1 MFIKPMRLHRNH
13 SPTIKP
19 ELLLSQA
26 DRLLAQSVAQLG
38 ILSRDLSSN
47 ALTMSAEFLE
57 IFGIPDDERPVNKAV
72 FEKALHPEDRER
84 VDQLLQNAITEKEP
98 VEFDH
103 RIVLPDGRERWIH
116 AQAQVTVD
124 DMGEPESLLCT
135 FMDIT
140 DFKVTE
146 PAFRD
151 RDSLLRAVTNTLP
164 DPMWLKDADGK
175 YLTCNREFERLV
187 GIKESDLTGKT
198 DHDLFSRTWASDARD
213 EDRFAMASGRP
224 TINRQEI
231 TYADDG
237 HKEMAEVIRAPMYGH
252 DGAVIGV
259 LGVARDISERRQHE
273 KFTEFQAHRA
283 EALLQLPVAA
293 ESMDEETF
301 IRRGLRIMESLTGSR
316 ISYLHI
322 ISDDQQGIESSTF
335 SKRTLVKYSPVVEPD
350 MVAACISQHE
360 PLLINEC
367 SIHQDEILL
376 PASFPGLQRVINLP
390 IIENDKVVVIAGVG
404 NKNQEYTD
412 LDVETVQLIVN
423 DIWRTVQRQRT
434 AIQLRKL
441 AQAVEQSPESIVI
454 TNLNSEI
461 EYINQAFIEQTG
473 YKQEEL
479 IGKNPGILQSGKTP
493 AQSYQSLRRAM
504 SLGQNWTGEF
514 INRRKDGSEFIESVI
529 IAPLRQADGTIT
541 HFIGVKSDI
550 SEQKR
555 NAEELENYRHHLE
568 DLVDKR
574 TRELAETQ
582 LRAEAASKAKSEFLA
597 NMSHEIRTPMN
608 AIIGLTHLLQQTG
621 LTPEQV
627 ERLSKI
633 DRSAGHLL
641 SIINNILDISKIEAG
656 KMTLENKSFS
666 TDSLFN
672 YVHSFLSDQIRTRG
686 LSLEVEFGDVPAW
699 LTGDLTRLRQALLNY
714 ASNAVKFSEQGTISI
729 RAETLEEEAEKLLI
743 RFEVQDTGI
752 GIKPDKLN
760 NLFRPFEQADASTTR
775 KYGGTGL
782 GLIITRRLAK
792 LMGGDAGAESDPGKG
807 STFWFSAWLGR
818 GQPVVGAKLERGR
831 VNTRAYLKSQ
841 HQGTRILLVEDN
853 IINSEVAVAIL
864 TRAGMVVDTAENGL
878 QAVDKVSANP
888 YQLILM
894 DIQMPE
900 CDGLEATRR
909 IRSMA
914 GSRNR
919 FAALNSGIPI
929 LAMTANVFEEDE
941 KVCLEAGMG
950 ELIGKPVEPDKLY
963 STIIKWLSQKEN

>member
-1 MFIKPMRLHRNH
+1 MFTKPMRLHRNH

-19 ELLLSQA
+19 EMLLSQA

-47 ALTMSAEFLE
+47 TLTMSAEFLE
-57 IFGIPDDERPVNKAV
+57 IFGISNDERPVDMAV

-98 VEFDH
+98 IEFDH

-116 AQAQVTVD
+116 TRAQVTVD
-124 DMGEPESLLCT
+124 DMGKPESLLCT

-146 PAFRD
+146 SDFRD

-187 GIKESDLTGKT
+187 GTKESSLTGKT
-198 DHDLFSRTWASDARD
+198 DHDLFSSTWANDARD
-213 EDRFAMASGRP
+213 DDRYAMASGRP
-224 TINRQEI
+224 TINRQQI

-252 DGAVIGV
+252 DGAVIGI
-259 LGVARDISERRQHE
+259 LGVARDLSERRQHE
-273 KFTEFQAHRA
+273 KFTEFQARRA

-316 ISYLHI
+316 ISYLHV
-322 ISDDQQGIESSTF
+322 ISDDQQGIEASTF
-335 SKRTLVKYSPVVEPD
+335 SKRTLTKYSPAVEPD

-360 PLLINEC
+360 PLLINDC

-390 IIENDKVVVIAGVG
+390 IIENDKVVVITGVG
-404 NKNQEYTD
+404 NKNQEYSD
-412 LDVETVQLIVN
+412 LDVETVQLIAN

-461 EYINQAFIEQTG
+461 EYVNQAFIEQTG
-473 YKQEEL
+473 YTQEEL
-479 IGKNPGILQSGKTP
+479 IGKNPRILQSGKTP
-493 AQSYQSLRRAM
+493 AQTYQALKHAM

-514 INRRKDGSEFIESVI
+514 INKRKDGSEFIESVT
-529 IAPLRQADGTIT
+529 IAPLRQADGIIT

-550 SEQKR
+550 SEQKHI
-555 NAEELENYRHHLE
+555 AEELENYRHHLE

-582 LRAEAASKAKSEFLA
+582 LRAETASKAKSEFLA

-621 LTPEQV
+621 LTPEQA

-641 SIINNILDISKIEAG
+641 SIINNILDISKIEAE
-656 KMTLENKSFS
+656 KMVLENKTFS

-672 YVHSFLSDQIRTRG
+672 YVHSFLWEQIRTRG

-714 ASNAVKFSEQGTISI
+714 ASNAVKFSEQGTIKI
-729 RAETLEEEAEKLLI
+729 RAGILEEEAERLLI
-743 RFEVQDTGI
+743 RFEVQDNGI
-752 GIKPDKLN
+752 GIEPDKLD
-760 NLFRPFEQADASTTR
+760 NLFRPFEQADASITR

-792 LMGGDAGAESDPGKG
+792 LMGGDAGAESEPGNG

-818 GQPVVGAKLERGR
+818 GQPIEGATLEKGR

-841 HQGTRILLVEDN
+841 HEGTRILLVEDN

-878 QAVDKVSANP
+878 QAIDKVSANP

-919 FAALNSGIPI
+919 CAALNSGIPI
-929 LAMTANVFEEDE
+929 LAMTANVFEEDQ

-963 STIIKWLSQKEN
+963 STIIKWLSQKES